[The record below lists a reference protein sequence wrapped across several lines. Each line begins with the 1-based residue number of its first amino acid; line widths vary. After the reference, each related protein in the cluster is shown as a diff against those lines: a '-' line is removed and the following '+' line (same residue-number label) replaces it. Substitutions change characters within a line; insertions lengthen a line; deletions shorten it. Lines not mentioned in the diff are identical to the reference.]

1 MLHNMVASK
10 AAPVTSIVVSRMR
23 AVDKNITYLVVR
35 IKLVGFVLEYES
47 KMQTVQVK
55 LWREAWVR
63 EEEISAGVRDSG
75 EEEHIPHGLEA

>member
-1 MLHNMVASK
+1 MLRNMVASK

-47 KMQTVQVK
+47 KMQTIQVK
-55 LWREAWVR
+55 L
-63 EEEISAGVRDSG
+63 
-75 EEEHIPHGLEA
+75 